1 MLFTK
6 KIKIKKQKKEMG
18 KMIPRQLQAI
28 EKKPGNISSSV
39 ESSTKLFNKGNKYY
53 IRQKV

>member
-1 MLFTK
+1 
-6 KIKIKKQKKEMG
+6 MG

-39 ESSTKLFNKGNKYY
+39 ESSTKLFNKGKKYY